1 VSRGRPAF
9 LAALLIAA
17 ALAARPAAADPTVHV
32 IRIADM
38 RFGPAPAGVRVGD
51 AIEWVNADLFE
62 HTATARDRSFDLD
75 LKPGAT
81 ARIVVRS
88 AGEIAYYCRFH
99 PGMTGRI
106 VVRQ

>member
-1 VSRGRPAF
+1 MDHGRPPF

-75 LKPGAT
+75 LKPGAA

-88 AGEIAYYCRFH
+88 AGEIAYFCRFH
-99 PGMTGRI
+99 PGMTDRI
-106 VVRQ
+106 VVQQ